1 MEWNRSTV
9 RGPKVI

>member
-9 RGPKVI
+9 RGSKVI